1 MARYTIDTIDSVK
14 FLEKSIEDKIFSW
27 AVKGMHFRLKTEK
40 HRECH
45 KAIWYAFLMSTNAI
59 SCSISLKCY
68 LNALSDVS
76 PSDAKWKI
84 LWYIFS
90 CKTGI
95 FAFKSPEEV
104 CMYIDLHS

>member
-1 MARYTIDTIDSVK
+1 MAQYTTDTIDCVE
-14 FLEKSIEDKIFSW
+14 FLEKSVEDKIFSW
-27 AVKGMHFRLKTEK
+27 AVEGMHFHLKTEK

-45 KAIWYAFLMSTNAI
+45 KAVWYAFLMSTNAI

-68 LNALSDVS
+68 LNALSYVS

-95 FAFKSPEEV
+95 FTFKSPEEV
-104 CMYIDLHS
+104 CMWIDLHS